1 MTTQNEASLAQYL
14 SFQVAGESY
23 AVGVLQA
30 REIIE
35 YSTLT
40 RVPHAP
46 AAVRGVINLRG
57 SVVPV
62 VDLAVKFGL
71 PQSEIGRRT
80 CVVIVECVIDGEST
94 VMGVMADA
102 VNHVLDLGPADIE
115 PAPSFGTRVRT
126 EYLKGMGKLEQGFV
140 LLLDMDKLLSGA
152 EASVAGVA
160 ETATPTPAATV
171 EAA

>member
-1 MTTQNEASLAQYL
+1 MTTKDEAALAQYL
-14 SFQVAGESY
+14 SFQVAGETY

-35 YSTLT
+35 YNTVT

-46 AAVRGVINLRG
+46 PAVRGVINLRG

-71 PQSEIGRRT
+71 PASAIGRRT
-80 CVVIVECVIDGEST
+80 CVVIVECVIGGESL

-126 EYLKGMGKLEQGFV
+126 EYLKGMGKLEHGFV
-140 LLLDMDKLLSGA
+140 LLLDMDKLLSEQ
-152 EASVAGVA
+152 EAAAGL
-160 ETATPTPAATV
+160 TPAGSAGATTD
-171 EAA
+171 A

>member
-1 MTTQNEASLAQYL
+1 MSTELEAAMTQYL

-35 YSTLT
+35 YPVVT

-46 AAVRGVINLRG
+46 PAVRGVINLRG

-71 PQSEIGRRT
+71 PASDVGRRS
-80 CVVIVECVIDGEST
+80 CVVIVECTLDGEAT
-94 VMGVMADA
+94 VMGVMVDA
-102 VNHVLDLGPADIE
+102 VDQVLDLAAGDIE

-126 EYLKGMGKLEQGFV
+126 EYLKGMGKLERGFV
-140 LLLDMDKLLSGA
+140 LLLNMDKLLSGQEA
-152 EASVAGVA
+152 AVAQAATASVDA
-160 ETATPTPAATV
+160 
-171 EAA
+171 

>member
-1 MTTQNEASLAQYL
+1 MTNQSEAALAQYL

-35 YSTLT
+35 YTTVT

-46 AAVRGVINLRG
+46 PAVRGVINLRG

-71 PQSEIGRRT
+71 PASGIGRRT
-80 CVVIVECVIDGEST
+80 CVVIVECTIEGEAM

-126 EYLKGMGKLEQGFV
+126 EYLKGMGKVEGGFV
-140 LLLDMDKLLSGA
+140 LLLDMDKLLSA
-152 EASVAGVA
+152 EAASVA
-160 ETATPTPAATV
+160 TPAGTAGATV
-171 EAA
+171 EA

>member
-35 YSTLT
+35 YTTVT

-46 AAVRGVINLRG
+46 PAVRGVINLRG

-71 PQSEIGRRT
+71 PESAIGRRT
-80 CVVIVECVIDGEST
+80 CVVIVECVIDGEPT

-140 LLLDMDKLLSGA
+140 LLLDMDKLLSSA
-152 EASVAGVA
+152 EAAVTSTA
-160 ETATPTPAATV
+160 EPAVPTIAA
-171 EAA
+171 A

>member
-1 MTTQNEASLAQYL
+1 MTTSTEASVAQYL

-35 YSTLT
+35 YTTVT

-46 AAVRGVINLRG
+46 PAVRGVINLRG

-71 PQSEIGRRT
+71 PASEIGRRT
-80 CVVIVECVIDGEST
+80 CVVIVECTLDGEST

-102 VNHVLDLGPADIE
+102 VNHVLDLGAADIE

-140 LLLDMDKLLSGA
+140 LLLDMDKLLTTD
-152 EASVAGVA
+152 EASVGTSAA
-160 ETATPTPAATV
+160 LATATA
-171 EAA
+171 

>member
-1 MTTQNEASLAQYL
+1 MTTEHEAALAQYL

-35 YSTLT
+35 YTTVT

-46 AAVRGVINLRG
+46 ASVRGVINLRG

-71 PQSEIGRRT
+71 PASEIGRRT
-80 CVVIVECVIDGEST
+80 CVVIVECTIEAESL
-94 VMGVMADA
+94 VMGVMTDA

-115 PAPSFGTRVRT
+115 PAPSFGTRVRA

-140 LLLDMDKLLSGA
+140 LLLDMDKLLSGQ
-152 EASVAGVA
+152 
-160 ETATPTPAATV
+160 
-171 EAA
+171 EAAVGQAVPVAAA

>member
-1 MTTQNEASLAQYL
+1 MTTKDEAAMAQYL

-71 PQSEIGRRT
+71 PASEIGRRT
-80 CVVIVECVIDGEST
+80 CVVIVECTIEGEAM

-102 VNHVLDLGPADIE
+102 VNQVLDLGPTDIE

-140 LLLDMDKLLSGA
+140 LLLDMDKLLSGQ
-152 EASVAGVA
+152 EAAVGQV
-160 ETATPTPAATV
+160 TATAGSAV
-171 EAA
+171 EV

>member
-1 MTTQNEASLAQYL
+1 MTTHNEASLAQYL
-14 SFQVAGESY
+14 SFQVAGESF

-80 CVVIVECVIDGEST
+80 CVVIVECVLDGEST

-140 LLLDMDKLLSGA
+140 LLLDMDKLLSVA
-152 EASVAGVA
+152 EAAVATSEPVVAGSATAPVA
-160 ETATPTPAATV
+160 A
-171 EAA
+171 

>member
-1 MTTQNEASLAQYL
+1 MTNQSEAALAQYL

-35 YSTLT
+35 FTTVT

-46 AAVRGVINLRG
+46 PAVRGVINLRG

-62 VDLAVKFGL
+62 VDLALKFGL
-71 PQSEIGRRT
+71 PASGVGRRT
-80 CVVIVECVIDGEST
+80 CVVIVECTIDGEAT

-126 EYLKGMGKLEQGFV
+126 EYLKGMGKLDGRFV
-140 LLLDMDKLLSGA
+140 LLLDMDKLLSA
-152 EASVAGVA
+152 EEAAIAHPAGTAGV
-160 ETATPTPAATV
+160 TV
-171 EAA
+171 EA

>member
-1 MTTQNEASLAQYL
+1 MTTKDEAAMAQYL

-35 YSTLT
+35 FTTVT

-46 AAVRGVINLRG
+46 PAVRGVINLRG

-62 VDLAVKFGL
+62 VDLALKFGL
-71 PQSEIGRRT
+71 PASGVGRRT
-80 CVVIVECVIDGEST
+80 CVVIVECTIDGEAT

-140 LLLDMDKLLSGA
+140 LLLDMDKLLSGQ
-152 EASVAGVA
+152 
-160 ETATPTPAATV
+160 
-171 EAA
+171 EAAVGQAAPVEV

>member
-1 MTTQNEASLAQYL
+1 MTTKDEAAMAQYL

-35 YSTLT
+35 YSTVT
-40 RVPHAP
+40 RVPQAP

-71 PQSEIGRRT
+71 PASEIGRRT
-80 CVVIVECVIDGEST
+80 CVVIVECTIEGESM

-102 VNHVLDLGPADIE
+102 VNHVLDLGPSDIE
-115 PAPSFGTRVRT
+115 PAPTFGTRVRT

-140 LLLDMDKLLSGA
+140 LLLDMDKLLSGQEAAVGQITATAGSAA
-152 EASVAGVA
+152 EA
-160 ETATPTPAATV
+160 
-171 EAA
+171 

>member
-1 MTTQNEASLAQYL
+1 MTTKDEAASAQYL

-35 YSTLT
+35 YSTVT
-40 RVPHAP
+40 RVPQAP

-71 PQSEIGRRT
+71 APSSIGRRT
-80 CVVIVECVIDGEST
+80 CVVIVECVIDGESM

-126 EYLKGMGKLEQGFV
+126 EYLKGMGKVEGGFV
-140 LLLDMDKLLSGA
+140 LLLDMDKLLSTA
-152 EASVAGVA
+152 EAAVGTASVA
-160 ETATPTPAATV
+160 AAV

>member
-1 MTTQNEASLAQYL
+1 MTNDSEASVAQYL

-35 YSTLT
+35 YSTVT

-46 AAVRGVINLRG
+46 PAVRGVINLRG

-71 PQSEIGRRT
+71 PASEIGRRT
-80 CVVIVECVIDGEST
+80 CVVIVECRIEGEAM

-115 PAPSFGTRVRT
+115 PAPSFGTRVRS

-140 LLLDMDKLLSGA
+140 LLLDMDKLLSGQDA
-152 EASVAGVA
+152 AAGQPV
-160 ETATPTPAATV
+160 PV
-171 EAA
+171 EA

>member
-1 MTTQNEASLAQYL
+1 MPTEHEAALAQYL

-35 YSTLT
+35 YTTVT

-46 AAVRGVINLRG
+46 VAVRGVINLRG

-80 CVVIVECVIDGEST
+80 CVVIVECTIDGESM

-115 PAPSFGTRVRT
+115 PAPSFGTRVRA

-140 LLLDMDKLLSGA
+140 LLLDMDKLLSGQ
-152 EASVAGVA
+152 EAAVAQ
-160 ETATPTPAATV
+160 TASAPAA
-171 EAA
+171 A

>member
-1 MTTQNEASLAQYL
+1 MTTKDEAASAQYL

-35 YSTLT
+35 YSTVT
-40 RVPHAP
+40 RVPQAP
-46 AAVRGVINLRG
+46 PAVRGVINLRG

-71 PQSEIGRRT
+71 PASEIGRRT
-80 CVVIVECVIDGEST
+80 CVVIVECTLDGEST

-102 VNHVLDLGPADIE
+102 VNQVLDLGPADIE

-126 EYLKGMGKLEQGFV
+126 EYLQGMGKLEQGFV
-140 LLLDMDKLLSGA
+140 LLLDMDKLLSTA
-152 EASVAGVA
+152 EATVALA
-160 ETATPTPAATV
+160 AAATADV
-171 EAA
+171 A

>member
-1 MTTQNEASLAQYL
+1 MTNESEASVAQYL

-35 YSTLT
+35 YSTVT

-46 AAVRGVINLRG
+46 PAVRGVINLRG

-71 PQSEIGRRT
+71 PASEVGRRS
-80 CVVIVECVIDGEST
+80 CVIVVECQLDGEAA

-115 PAPSFGTRVRT
+115 PAPSFGTRVRS
-126 EYLKGMGKLEQGFV
+126 EYLKGMGKLDQGFV
-140 LLLDMDKLLSGA
+140 LLLDMDKLLSGQ
-152 EASVAGVA
+152 EAAAGQ
-160 ETATPTPAATV
+160 PTPV
-171 EAA
+171 EA

>member
-1 MTTQNEASLAQYL
+1 MTTSTEASVAQYL

-35 YSTLT
+35 YTTVT

-46 AAVRGVINLRG
+46 PAVRGVINLRG

-71 PQSEIGRRT
+71 PASEIGRRT
-80 CVVIVECVIDGEST
+80 CVVIVECSLDGDST

-140 LLLDMDKLLSGA
+140 LLLDMDKLLTTD
-152 EASVAGVA
+152 EASVGTSAA
-160 ETATPTPAATV
+160 LATATA
-171 EAA
+171 

>member
-1 MTTQNEASLAQYL
+1 MTTENEAMSQYL
-14 SFQVAGESY
+14 SFQVAGEAY

-35 YSTLT
+35 FPVVT

-71 PQSEIGRRT
+71 PASEIGRRS
-80 CVVIVECVIDGEST
+80 CVVIVECTLDGESV

-102 VNHVLDLGPADIE
+102 VNHVLDLTPADIE

-126 EYLKGMGKLEQGFV
+126 EYLKGMGKLERGFV
-140 LLLDMDKLLSGA
+140 LLLDMDKLLSA
-152 EASVAGVA
+152 SEAAVGQAVPAGV
-160 ETATPTPAATV
+160 
-171 EAA
+171 EA

>member
-1 MTTQNEASLAQYL
+1 MTTTNEAALAQYL
-14 SFQVAGESY
+14 SFQVAGETY

-35 YSTLT
+35 YTAVT

-46 AAVRGVINLRG
+46 PAVRGVINLRG

-80 CVVIVECVIDGEST
+80 CVVIVECTIDGESL

-102 VNHVLDLGPADIE
+102 VSSVLDLAPADIE

-126 EYLKGMGKLEQGFV
+126 EYLKGMGKLDGGFV
-140 LLLDMDKLLSGA
+140 LLLDMDKLLSA
-152 EASVAGVA
+152 D
-160 ETATPTPAATV
+160 
-171 EAA
+171 EAAVAAPSTVAA

>member
-1 MTTQNEASLAQYL
+1 MTTHTEAALAQYL

-35 YSTLT
+35 YTSVT

-46 AAVRGVINLRG
+46 PSVRGVINLRG
-57 SVVPV
+57 AVVPV

-71 PQSEIGRRT
+71 PASAIGRRT
-80 CVVIVECVIDGEST
+80 CVVIVECQIEGESM
-94 VMGVMADA
+94 VMGVMTDA
-102 VNHVLDLGPADIE
+102 VDHVLDLGPADIE

-126 EYLKGMGKLEQGFV
+126 EYLKGMGKLEHGFV
-140 LLLDMDKLLSGA
+140 LLLDMDKLLSGQ
-152 EASVAGVA
+152 EAAVGQ
-160 ETATPTPAATV
+160 AAPV
-171 EAA
+171 EA

>member
-1 MTTQNEASLAQYL
+1 MTTENEAMTQYL
-14 SFQVAGESY
+14 SFQVAGEAY

-35 YSTLT
+35 FPVVT

-46 AAVRGVINLRG
+46 VAVRGVINLRG

-71 PQSEIGRRT
+71 PASEIGRRS
-80 CVVIVECVIDGEST
+80 CVVIVECTIEGESL

-102 VNHVLDLGPADIE
+102 VNHVLDLTPADIE

-126 EYLKGMGKLEQGFV
+126 EYLKGMGKLERGFV
-140 LLLDMDKLLSGA
+140 LLLDMDKLLSASEAAVGQAAPVGA
-152 EASVAGVA
+152 EA
-160 ETATPTPAATV
+160 
-171 EAA
+171 

>member
-1 MTTQNEASLAQYL
+1 MTTKDAAGSAQYL

-71 PQSEIGRRT
+71 PASEIGRRT
-80 CVVIVECVIDGEST
+80 CVVIVECTIEGAAM

-102 VNHVLDLGPADIE
+102 VNQVLDLGPTDIE
-115 PAPSFGTRVRT
+115 PAPSVGTRVRT

-140 LLLDMDKLLSGA
+140 LLLDMDKLLSA
-152 EASVAGVA
+152 Q
-160 ETATPTPAATV
+160 
-171 EAA
+171 EAAVGQPVAAAVSAVDA

>member
-1 MTTQNEASLAQYL
+1 MTTITEASVAQYL

-46 AAVRGVINLRG
+46 PAVRGVINLRG

-71 PQSEIGRRT
+71 PASEIGRRT
-80 CVVIVECVIDGEST
+80 CVVIVECTLDGEST

-140 LLLDMDKLLSGA
+140 LLLDMDKLLTA
-152 EASVAGVA
+152 NEAAVA
-160 ETATPTPAATV
+160 ATPAGMAGAPSAA
-171 EAA
+171 A

>member
-1 MTTQNEASLAQYL
+1 MTTENEAMTQYL
-14 SFQVAGESY
+14 SFQVAGEAY

-35 YSTLT
+35 FPEVT
-40 RVPHAP
+40 RVPQAP

-71 PQSEIGRRT
+71 PASEIGRRS
-80 CVVIVECVIDGEST
+80 CVVIVECTIEGESL

-102 VNHVLDLGPADIE
+102 VNHVLDLTPADIE

-126 EYLKGMGKLEQGFV
+126 EYLKGMGKLEKGFV
-140 LLLDMDKLLSGA
+140 LLLDMDKLLSANEAAVGQAAPVGA
-152 EASVAGVA
+152 EA
-160 ETATPTPAATV
+160 
-171 EAA
+171 

>member
-1 MTTQNEASLAQYL
+1 MPTEHEAALAQYL

-35 YSTLT
+35 YTTVT

-46 AAVRGVINLRG
+46 VAVRGVINLRG

-80 CVVIVECVIDGEST
+80 CVVIVECTIGRSNAFAVFT
-94 VMGVMADA
+94 VETM
-102 VNHVLDLGPADIE
+102 L
-115 PAPSFGTRVRT
+115 SSSRSWS
-126 EYLKGMGKLEQGFV
+126 
-140 LLLDMDKLLSGA
+140 MDR
-152 EASVAGVA
+152 
-160 ETATPTPAATV
+160 TPANW
-171 EAA
+171 EGW

>member
-1 MTTQNEASLAQYL
+1 MTKDTDEAMTQYL

-35 YSTLT
+35 YPTVT

-46 AAVRGVINLRG
+46 PAVRGVINLRG

-71 PQSEIGRRT
+71 PPSPVDRRT
-80 CVVIVECVIDGEST
+80 CVVIVECQLEGEPMVI
-94 VMGVMADA
+94 GVIADA
-102 VNHVLDLGPADIE
+102 VNQVLDLAPEDIE
-115 PAPSFGTRVRT
+115 PPPSFGTRVRT
-126 EYLKGMGKLEQGFV
+126 EFLRGMGKLERGFV
-140 LLLDMDKLLSGA
+140 LLLQMDLLLSWQ
-152 EASVAGVA
+152 EANVGRES
-160 ETATPTPAATV
+160 PDPV
-171 EAA
+171 EA

>member
-1 MTTQNEASLAQYL
+1 MTTKDEAALAQYL

-35 YSTLT
+35 YSTVT

-46 AAVRGVINLRG
+46 PAVRGVINLRG

-71 PQSEIGRRT
+71 GPSEIGRRT
-80 CVVIVECVIDGEST
+80 CVVIVECVIEGEAM

-126 EYLKGMGKLEQGFV
+126 EYLKGMGKLEGGFV
-140 LLLDMDKLLSGA
+140 LLLDMDKLLSTQ
-152 EASVAGVA
+152 EASVGQAVA
-160 ETATPTPAATV
+160 TADA
-171 EAA
+171 

>member
-1 MTTQNEASLAQYL
+1 MTTSTEASVAQYL

-35 YSTLT
+35 YSTVT

-46 AAVRGVINLRG
+46 PAVRGVINLRG

-62 VDLAVKFGL
+62 VDLAIKFGL
-71 PQSEIGRRT
+71 PASPIGRRT
-80 CVVIVECVIDGEST
+80 CVVIVECVIDGESL

-140 LLLDMDKLLSGA
+140 LLLDMDKLLTTD
-152 EASVAGVA
+152 EASVGTSAA
-160 ETATPTPAATV
+160 IATATA
-171 EAA
+171 

>member
-35 YSTLT
+35 YTTVT

-46 AAVRGVINLRG
+46 PAVRGVINLRG

-80 CVVIVECVIDGEST
+80 CVVIVECTIEGEST

-115 PAPSFGTRVRT
+115 PAPSFGTRVRS
-126 EYLKGMGKLEQGFV
+126 EFLKGMGKLEQGFV

-152 EASVAGVA
+152 EASVAAGPAVA
-160 ETATPTPAATV
+160 GTATAPVAA
-171 EAA
+171 

>member
-1 MTTQNEASLAQYL
+1 MTTKDAAASAQYL

-35 YSTLT
+35 YSTVT
-40 RVPHAP
+40 RVPQAP

-71 PQSEIGRRT
+71 PASEIGRRT
-80 CVVIVECVIDGEST
+80 CVVIVECTIEGEAM

-102 VNHVLDLGPADIE
+102 VNQVLDLGPTDIE

-140 LLLDMDKLLSGA
+140 LLLDMDKLLSA
-152 EASVAGVA
+152 Q
-160 ETATPTPAATV
+160 
-171 EAA
+171 EAAVGQQPAMADA

>member
-1 MTTQNEASLAQYL
+1 MTTQTEAALAQYL

-35 YSTLT
+35 YTSVT

-46 AAVRGVINLRG
+46 PAVRGVINLRG

-71 PQSEIGRRT
+71 PASEIGRRS
-80 CVVIVECVIDGEST
+80 CVVIVECEIEGESM

-140 LLLDMDKLLSGA
+140 LLLDMDKLLSGQ
-152 EASVAGVA
+152 
-160 ETATPTPAATV
+160 
-171 EAA
+171 EAAVGQAAAVEV

>member
-1 MTTQNEASLAQYL
+1 MPTENEAALAQYL

-35 YSTLT
+35 YTTVT

-80 CVVIVECVIDGEST
+80 CVVIVECTIEGESM

-115 PAPSFGTRVRT
+115 PAPSFGTRVRA

-140 LLLDMDKLLSGA
+140 LLLDMDKLLSGQ
-152 EASVAGVA
+152 EAAVAQ
-160 ETATPTPAATV
+160 TASGPAPAA
-171 EAA
+171 A

>member
-1 MTTQNEASLAQYL
+1 MTTQTEAALAQYL
-14 SFQVAGESY
+14 SFQVADEAY
-23 AVGVLQA
+23 AVSVLQA

-35 YSTLT
+35 YTTVT

-46 AAVRGVINLRG
+46 PAVRGVINLRG

-71 PQSEIGRRT
+71 PASEIGRRT
-80 CVVIVECVIDGEST
+80 CVVIVECTLDGEST
-94 VMGVMADA
+94 AMGVMADA
-102 VNHVLDLGPADIE
+102 VNSVLDLGPADIE

-140 LLLDMDKLLSGA
+140 LLLDMDKLLTTD
-152 EASVAGVA
+152 EASVGTTGAI
-160 ETATPTPAATV
+160 
-171 EAA
+171 